1 MYIRGVHAEPRIPV
15 LRQLVRDHPLG
26 LLITGVPS
34 DAHAFLQASHIP
46 FVLEVADESSET
58 ELGKLRGHLARQ
70 NPQSKAVVDAL
81 KAAASEPGAGRSV
94 LEHEVLVI
102 FTAGAQHY
110 VTPQFYVETKPDTA
124 KVVPTW
130 NYAAVQVYGRAT
142 VYYDGPETSAF
153 LDSQLAAL
161 SQHAETEVMGYTGAG
176 GRPGPWKVDDAPERY
191 VEVMKRAI
199 IGIEIE
205 ITRLEGKFKMSQEM
219 SKGDR
224 AGVVEGFRG
233 TGTEIGCEVARL
245 VQERGDLKEA
255 SKQ

>member
-1 MYIRGVHAEPRIPV
+1 MQLRAVHAESRIPV
-15 LRQLVRDHPLG
+15 LRQLVRDNPLG

-46 FVLEVADESSET
+46 FVLAVADESSDT
-58 ELGKLRGHLARQ
+58 ELGTLRGHLARQ
-70 NPQSKAVVDAL
+70 NPQSKAMVDAL
-81 KAAASEPGAGRSV
+81 KASESGTGSGV
-94 LEHEVLVI
+94 LEQEVLVM
-102 FTAGAQHY
+102 FTADAQHY
-110 VTPQFYVETKPDTA
+110 VTPQFYVETKPATA

-142 VYYDGPETSAF
+142 VYFDGPETSAF
-153 LDSQLAAL
+153 LDRQLDEL
-161 SQHAETEVMGYTGAG
+161 SQHSETAIMGYTGVRD
-176 GRPGPWKVDDAPERY
+176 RPGPWKVDDAPERY

-205 ITRLEGKFKMSQEM
+205 ITRLEGKFKMSQES

-224 AGVVEGFRG
+224 AGVVEGFRSMG
-233 TGTEIGCEVARL
+233 SELGCEMARL

-255 SKQ
+255 SK